1 MTPLVLLHGGGLG
14 PWSWRRHAFLLE
26 GTFDVHAPVLPGHHG
41 STTGL
46 FDMDTA
52 VAEVVALVEGFG
64 EPAVLA
70 GLSLGGQLATHVAAR
85 RPDLVRS
92 VVGSGVNTVGIPGLG
107 LVVASLPFVR
117 LASRSRAMSRA
128 SGKAMSVPP
137 EELDA
142 FVEGGRLT
150 SAQLAAVYRASS
162 ASTLP
167 DDLPS
172 ERVLVLAGSKE
183 PGPIRRS
190 MEGFRTAGAATAVVP
205 GGRHTWPLARPDLFA
220 ACVQA
225 WYDGSPLPAEL
236 QAAPQPV

>member
-26 GTFDVHAPVLPGHHG
+26 GAFDVHAPVLPGHHG
-41 STTGL
+41 SSTEL
-46 FDMDTA
+46 FDLETA
-52 VAEVVALVEGFG
+52 VAEVVALLERLG

-85 RPDLVRS
+85 RPDLVRC
-92 VVGSGVNTVGIPGLG
+92 VVASGVNTDGIPGLG
-107 LVVASLPFVR
+107 LLVASLPLVR
-117 LASRSRAMSRA
+117 LLSRSRAMSRA
-128 SGKAMSVPP
+128 SGKAMGIPP

-142 FVEGGRLT
+142 FVEGGRLS
-150 SAQLAAVYRASS
+150 SAQLAAIYRASS

-167 DDLPS
+167 EGLPVD
-172 ERVLVLAGSKE
+172 RVLVLAGSKE

-190 MEGFRTAGAATAVVP
+190 LEGFRAAGAASAVVP
-205 GGRHTWPLARPDLFA
+205 AGRHTWPLARPELFT

-225 WYDGSPLPAEL
+225 WYDGSPLPADL
-236 QAAPQPV
+236 QAAPQPA